1 MNGLRF
7 DRDSILTK
15 TENQYL
21 NVSLYVN
28 NHFDNKLH
36 QLTVH
41 RLDTELVNGYRI
53 WQDTLDEAVLVTRRM
68 QEQNVVA
75 TPVAFQEKLVVDR
88 LSLEGDTLFGAKIQD
103 VQLNMGVRKLL
114 DEQARGFTTL
124 LDTVERA
131 VQPSA
136 NGESGLHVRS
146 QLDIILCICFR
157 SLLCIVNGSA
167 GDEHKPV
174 MQRWFALDKVFWL
187 NFALEYLWCM
197 IIRDMCF
204 SEP

>member
-7 DRDSILTK
+7 DRESILTK

-53 WQDTLDEAVLVTRRM
+53 WQDQLDEAVLVTRRM

-75 TPVAFQEKLVVDR
+75 APVAFQEKLVVDR
-88 LSLEGDTLFGAKIQD
+88 LSLEGNTLFGSEMRD

-131 VQPSA
+131 VHPSSA
-136 NGESGLHVRS
+136 GGESGLHVRF

-157 SLLCIVNGSA
+157 CLPCPSLYC
-167 GDEHKPV
+167 
-174 MQRWFALDKVFWL
+174 
-187 NFALEYLWCM
+187 
-197 IIRDMCF
+197 
-204 SEP
+204 